1 MSIARNFKLTKIFL
15 IAIAGVFSL
24 ASCGGSEK
32 ITVEATATS
41 SSLSTPSS
49 TTSSVVA
56 TTTATE
62 TVIETPT
69 TIIDPEEW
77 IGPRH
82 PLTGL
87 PASDGIVPRPALTVK
102 IGNNDSNSLPHEG
115 LAEADIV
122 YETLIEAGK
131 TRFLGIYQSSLP
143 ERIAPVRSAR
153 STDISLIGNLGNPHF
168 AYWGSNEGVGAEVE
182 EAARSGTFIR
192 QSAEINSSGAFSRD
206 PLRGNPPYDSVLNP
220 AYLIGDVPTSA
231 PTAIFD
237 YGSLPV
243 SAVSTLGLR
252 WETGGRV
259 IEYLWDEQFSKWK
272 RFQDGSPLIGAD
284 GIQLDSENVLLLY
297 VDYFRSNADP
307 NSPQA
312 QSTGSGDGWLL
323 RNGKIVGITWDRQF
337 EALKWSFYDDDS
349 GKSVSLDHGRTWV
362 VLAQLG
368 EASLLSPMEAA
379 VLTG

>member
-1 MSIARNFKLTKIFL
+1 MSIARNFKITKFFL
-15 IAIAGVFSL
+15 VAVTGVFFL
-24 ASCGGSEK
+24 ASCGESEK
-32 ITVEATATS
+32 ITVQATTTS
-41 SSLSTPSS
+41 SSPSTLSS
-49 TTSSVVA
+49 TTSSVLA
-56 TTTATE
+56 TTTAIE
-62 TVIETPT
+62 TVLETTT
-69 TIIDPEEW
+69 TINPEEW
-77 IGPRH
+77 IGPKH

-87 PASDGIVPRPALTVK
+87 PASDGIIPRPALTVK

-153 STDISLIGNLGNPHF
+153 STDISLIGNLSNPHF

-206 PLRGNPPYDSVLNP
+206 PLRGKPPYDGVLNP

-237 YGSLPV
+237 YGPLPV
-243 SAVSTLGLR
+243 SAVPTLGLR

-259 IEYLWDEQFSKWK
+259 IEYLWDQQSTKWK
-272 RFQDGSPLIGAD
+272 RFQDGSPLMDSD
-284 GIQLDSENVLLLY
+284 GVQLDSENVLLLY

-312 QSTGSGDGWLL
+312 QSTGGGDGWLL

-349 GKSVSLDHGRTWV
+349 GEVVKLDYGRTWV
-362 VLAQLG
+362 ALAQLG
-368 EASLLSPMEAA
+368 EASLLTPVEAA
-379 VLTG
+379 VLNG

>member
-1 MSIARNFKLTKIFL
+1 MSIARIFKLTKISLIVFAGFL
-15 IAIAGVFSL
+15 SL
-24 ASCGGSEK
+24 ISCGGSEK
-32 ITVEATATS
+32 ITVEATTTT
-41 SSLSTPSS
+41 SSLSTLSP
-49 TTSSVVA
+49 TTSPVVA
-56 TTTATE
+56 TTTTIE
-62 TVIETPT
+62 TVLATTT

-77 IGPRH
+77 VGPRH

-87 PASDGIVPRPALTVK
+87 PALEGIIPRPALTVK

-115 LAEADIV
+115 LAAADIV

-153 STDISLIGNLGNPHF
+153 STDISLIGNLSNPHF

-182 EAARSGTFIR
+182 EAERSGTFIR

-206 PLRGNPPYDSVLNP
+206 PSRGNPPYDGVLNP
-220 AYLIGDVPTSA
+220 AYLIGDLPA
-231 PTAIFD
+231 PAPIAIFD
-237 YGSLPV
+237 YGALPV

-252 WETGGRV
+252 WETGGRIV
-259 IEYLWDEQFSKWK
+259 EYLWDQQSSKWK
-272 RFQDGSPLIGAD
+272 RFQDGSPLIGSD
-284 GIQLDSENVLLLY
+284 GIQLESENVLLLY

-349 GKSVSLDHGRTWV
+349 GESVSLDHGRTWV

-368 EASLLSPMEAA
+368 EASLLTPMEAA